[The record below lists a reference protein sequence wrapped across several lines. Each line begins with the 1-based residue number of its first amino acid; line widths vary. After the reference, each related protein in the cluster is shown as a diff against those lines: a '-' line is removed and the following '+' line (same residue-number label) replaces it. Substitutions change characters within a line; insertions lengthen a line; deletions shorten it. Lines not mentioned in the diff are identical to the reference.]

1 MKFLDKRSNKIKNAY
16 SIEESEGKILIR
28 FTETGKTYAYNP
40 ENIEIIGKSQ
50 TVNSNRVYRFK
61 QRCYQCGH
69 ETYIYTYIVF
79 ADGINEDLIFPWD
92 KKRLLKN
99 QDIFAHLQDPS
110 IEYYGLKVIGG
121 NERLDKLLQN
131 KFPGTIKM
139 QYSKTQNRNYPMNLC
154 ELCGAKQGEY
164 FIYRRVN
171 ELIKNMQEI
180 EVIEEII

>member
-1 MKFLDKRSNKIKNAY
+1 MHTFR
-16 SIEESEGKILIR
+16 
-28 FTETGKTYAYNP
+28 
-40 ENIEIIGKSQ
+40 
-50 TVNSNRVYRFK
+50 
-61 QRCYQCGH
+61 
-69 ETYIYTYIVF
+69 
-79 ADGINEDLIFPWD
+79 
-92 KKRLLKN
+92 
-99 QDIFAHLQDPS
+99 DPS

-154 ELCGAKQGEY
+154 EHCGAKQGEY